1 MDDLNLTT
9 IIISLG
15 GAALTYLGTKVSN
28 KASIDKSNVE
38 NAERIYKQYQDMVGR
53 LESKVE
59 KLEQEIGLIKSK
71 YEKEIAYYQKL
82 VEELEDEN
90 DDLRI
95 ENEKLRGA
103 V

>member
-1 MDDLNLTT
+1 MMEDVNLTT
-9 IIISLG
+9 VIISLG

-38 NAERIYKQYQDMVGR
+38 NAERIYKQYQDMVGK
-53 LESKVE
+53 LEVKVE
-59 KLEQEIGLIKSK
+59 KLEQEIGIIKSK
-71 YEKEIAYYQKL
+71 YEKEIVYYQKL

-90 DDLRI
+90 EDLRR
-95 ENEKLRGA
+95 KLEA

>member
-1 MDDLNLTT
+1 MMEDVNLTT
-9 IIISLG
+9 VIISLG

-38 NAERIYKQYQDMVGR
+38 NAERIYKQYQDMVGK
-53 LESKVE
+53 LEAKVE
-59 KLEQEIGLIKSK
+59 KLEQEIELIKSK

-90 DDLRI
+90 EDLRR
-95 ENEKLRGA
+95 KLE
-103 V
+103 VV